1 MLRLSESETGAECR
15 VERVDLPDD
24 EARWL
29 ASVGISTGDRI
40 TVLRRALFGG
50 PLHVRTQSGGEFA
63 LGREL
68 AAQVF
73 VEQKS

>member
-1 MLRLSESETGAECR
+1 MMRLSESQTGTPCR
-15 VERVDLPDD
+15 VERIDLRDD

-29 ASVGISTGDRI
+29 ASVGISPGDRV

-63 LGREL
+63 LGKEL
-68 AAQVF
+68 AANVL
-73 VEQKS
+73 VEPTT